1 MRRVVRVVMER
12 IRQRMA
18 VMRQVVRRVAR
29 RQGIRVDLLVVEHSA
44 RVRPVRRLRAVRA
57 VISQWT

>member
-1 MRRVVRVVMER
+1 MRRVARVLMER

-18 VMRQVVRRVAR
+18 VQRLVVRHVLR
-29 RQGIRVDLLVVEHSA
+29 RQGIRVDLRVVERLA
-44 RVRPVRRLRAVRA
+44 RVRRVRLLRAVRA